1 MIDDALRAIETENK
15 QLENVLPKNFANP
28 DLDKQVLGS
37 VVDIF
42 SGIPM
47 DAAGSD
53 QDLPGRVYE
62 YCIAR
67 FAGKEG
73 SRGGEYYTPESIV
86 RTLISVMKPR
96 SGCSIYDPCCGPGGM
111 LIQSAKYIAS
121 HSGDDRTVSFF
132 GQEANPDTWR
142 MAKINMAIHGIDAD
156 LGPHPADTFTNDLH
170 PTLQA
175 DYILAN
181 PPFNDR
187 TWNQEKLTD
196 DARWKYG
203 PPLADNANFA
213 WIQHMIHHLAPEGKI
228 GMVLSDNALSSQ
240 RHGESEIRK
249 KIIQDD
255 LIEGIVAL
263 PAGLFYGMTMPVT
276 LWFITKGKKQ
286 AGKILFIDARR
297 MGYMA
302 DRRHRDLTDEEI
314 GKIADAF
321 AAFQNGSFQE
331 VKGFCAVASLRDIEK
346 QDYILT
352 PGRYVGTEKQSD
364 TGEPFDQKMARLT
377 SELSD
382 LLAQS
387 HELEEEFRRK
397 LQEIGYEI

>member
-1 MIDDALRAIETENK
+1 MRAVETENK
-15 QLENVLPKNFANP
+15 QMENVLPKNFTNI
-28 DLDKQVLGS
+28 DQQILGN
-37 VVDIF
+37 VMDIF

-47 DAAGSD
+47 DAAGPD
-53 QDLPGRVYE
+53 QDMPGRVYE

-67 FAGKEG
+67 FAEKEG
-73 SRGGEYYTPESIV
+73 SRGGEYYTPDSIV
-86 RTLISVMKPR
+86 RTLVSVMKPR
-96 SGCSIYDPCCGPGGM
+96 SGCSIYDPCCGQGGM

-121 HSGDDRTVSFF
+121 YSGDNRTVSFF

-187 TWNQEKLTD
+187 SCNQEKLTG

-203 PPLADNANFA
+203 LPPADNANFA

-263 PAGLFYGMTMPVT
+263 PAALFNGMTMPVS

-314 GKIADAF
+314 GKIADTF

-331 VKGFCAVASLRDIEK
+331 IRGFCAVASLRDIEK